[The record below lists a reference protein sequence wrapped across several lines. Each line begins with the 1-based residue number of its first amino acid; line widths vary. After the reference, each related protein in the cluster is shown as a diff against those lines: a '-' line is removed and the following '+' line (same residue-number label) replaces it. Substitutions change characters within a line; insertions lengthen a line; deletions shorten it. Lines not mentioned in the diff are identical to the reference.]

1 MKIQTDRPPTARS
14 AFTLLEVMFAM
25 VAFCTAIFVIL
36 ALVANSLAGARRLQR
51 PMVDAGVLAAQLSQT
66 NQLVEGVKSG
76 SLDEL
81 LGNSYQGY
89 TWTRDIEEVQTNK
102 LFQVDFIVQSDSGE
116 KPVVSKMSILL
127 FRPQFAGGQPRWGH
141 GGQMKVTS
149 DMRQVAG
156 REEDGRIARAAI
168 MSRVTCH
175 ASPAC
180 FHAAR
185 THAGHRDFQSRDGGD
200 LFVLDAHPAG
210 HEGGPGGHGPGPA
223 PARRR
228 ADD

>member
-1 MKIQTDRPPTARS
+1 MKIQTDRPPTTRS

-25 VAFCTAIFVIL
+25 IAFCTAIFVIL

-66 NQLVEGVKSG
+66 NQLVEDVRSG

-81 LGNSYQGY
+81 LGNSYQDY

-127 FRPQFAGGQPRWGH
+127 FRPN
-141 GGQMKVTS
+141 
-149 DMRQVAG
+149 
-156 REEDGRIARAAI
+156 
-168 MSRVTCH
+168 
-175 ASPAC
+175 SPAGSLDG
-180 FHAAR
+180 ATVAR
-185 THAGHRDFQSRDGGD
+185 
-200 LFVLDAHPAG
+200 
-210 HEGGPGGHGPGPA
+210 
-223 PARRR
+223 
-228 ADD
+228 